1 MQAKKLKN
9 IVIEITQGDIA
20 TATTDAIVNA
30 ANNHLYMGAGVAGAL
45 KAHGGIEIEK
55 EAIKKGPIPIGSAIE
70 TGAGRLKA
78 RYVIHAAVMGMD
90 FNTNEIY
97 IRDATKNSL
106 ILSEKLKISSI
117 SFPALGTGVG
127 EFPIPKC
134 AEIMFDEIKKF
145 DKTDPVHL
153 KRVIFYLFTKKAY
166 NDFEEVFRNFK
177 VD

>member
-9 IVIEITQGDIA
+9 IVIEICYGDIA

-55 EAIKKGPIPIGSAIE
+55 EAVKKGPVLIGGAIE
-70 TGAGRLKA
+70 TGAGRLKSK
-78 RYVIHAAVMGMD
+78 YVIHAAVMGMD
-90 FNTNEIY
+90 FNTNEKY

-106 ILSEKLKISSI
+106 LLAEKLKIASI

-127 EFPIPKC
+127 EFPISEC
-134 AEIMFDEIKKF
+134 AKIMFDEVKKF
-145 DKTDPVHL
+145 DVTNPEYI
-153 KRVIFYLFTKKAY
+153 KRVLFYLFTKKAY
-166 NDFEEVFRNFK
+166 NDFEDVFRNFL
-177 VD
+177 

>member
-9 IVIEITQGDIA
+9 MVIEICMGDIA

-70 TGAGRLKA
+70 TGAGRLKS

-90 FNTNEIY
+90 FATNEKY
-97 IRDATKNSL
+97 IRDATENSL
-106 ILSEKLKISSI
+106 TLAEKLKIMSI

-127 EFPIPKC
+127 EFPIQKC
-134 AEIMFDEIKKF
+134 AEIMFDEVKKF
-145 DKTDPVHL
+145 DSTNPVYL
-153 KRVIFYLFTKKAY
+153 KRVLFYLFTKKAY
-166 NDFEEVFRNFK
+166 DEFESVFRK
-177 VD
+177 LS